1 MNHATGS
8 TPHGGGPPQRV
19 RVTGPPRRRTAVTR
33 AADIDAGT
41 RLGEV
46 YLGSL
51 LRAQLGLALRVLLV
65 LAVGVGGLPLLFH
78 LVPALGEVTVAGL
91 PLSWLLLGVAVYPF
105 LVLLGWH
112 YIRRAEQNEATFAE
126 LLSHRDPTGGE
137 G

>member
-1 MNHATGS
+1 MS
-8 TPHGGGPPQRV
+8 TPHSGGPPQRV

-51 LRAQLGLALRVLLV
+51 LRAQLGLALRILLL

-78 LVPALGEVTVAGL
+78 LVPALGEVRLVGV
-91 PLSWLLLGVAVYPF
+91 PLAWLLLGVAVYPY

-112 YIRRAEQNEATFAE
+112 YIRRAEHNEATFAE
-126 LLSHRDPTGGE
+126 MLTQRRPEVAEPGE
-137 G
+137 RR